1 MSQHDILAKLLII
14 GNSGVGKT
22 NILLKFTANT
32 FVMSHITTI
41 GKILVIKVSI
51 LKVKLFLLMEKKSK
65 CRFGILQDNKDLGQ
79 SRKLIIKGLKVSYLR
94 MPSMTRLLS
103 IHSNHG

>member
-41 GKILVIKVSI
+41 GIIFIIEVSI
-51 LKVKLFLLMEKKSK
+51 LKVKQFLLMV
-65 CRFGILQDNKDLGQ
+65 
-79 SRKLIIKGLKVSYLR
+79 RK
-94 MPSMTRLLS
+94 
-103 IHSNHG
+103 